1 MDPIKYATELQ
12 KATWRKNDAEFKLAQ
27 AETWSKEDST
37 VDLPAARREYA
48 ETIEE
53 VRKLTTSTN

>member
-37 VDLPAARREYA
+37 VDLPAARRDYA
-48 ETIEE
+48 EA
-53 VRKLTTSTN
+53 VRQLKKFTTRTN